1 MSVANWI
8 NSRERQDVDGKD
20 AGECFLDVCGSVL
33 DLAWID
39 YDAPGRRCL
48 HCHTALSF
56 RNANSTM
63 RNSLHPSR
71 DREICV
77 S

>member
-33 DLAWID
+33 IWRGSTTMLRA
-39 YDAPGRRCL
+39 AAAC
-48 HCHTALSF
+48 TV
-56 RNANSTM
+56 STM

-71 DREICV
+71 DREI
-77 S
+77 